1 MTLENAL
8 FEIEQGFWLEGEQHF
23 LDHLDDQCLLA
34 FPQGGEMHGVYSR
47 TDVAA
52 TANPSN
58 RWRDLAMTD
67 RHLLH
72 SIDGTAIISYKADVT
87 RADGQAYAAL
97 VSSAYVRRTGGWKL
111 AFHQH
116 SPV

>member
-1 MTLENAL
+1 MTLEKEL

-23 LDHLDDQCLLA
+23 LDHLDDKCLLV

-47 TDVAA
+47 ADVAA
-52 TANPSN
+52 TATTSN
-58 RWRDLAMTD
+58 RWLDLAMTD

-72 SIDGTAIISYKADVT
+72 NTDDIAIISYKADVVQ
-87 RADGQAYAAL
+87 ADGQPYQAL
-97 VSSAYVRRTGGWKL
+97 VSSAYLHRPEGWKL

>member
-1 MTLENAL
+1 
-8 FEIEQGFWLEGEQHF
+8 
-23 LDHLDDQCLLA
+23 
-34 FPQGGEMHGVYSR
+34 MHGVYSR

-52 TANPSN
+52 TATTSN

-72 SIDGTAIISYKADVT
+72 SADDVAIISHKAEVT
-87 RADGQAYAAL
+87 RADGQPYVAL
-97 VSSAYVRRTGGWKL
+97 VSSAYLQRPESWKL